1 MAVVQ
6 LGDVQS
12 MEPNNSEIQN
22 PVRPYMVEYCWALPI
37 GKLGRGILRTTK
49 GSLKGKQGTTIINDY
64 DHFSFLRYQVLL
76 DDRPRVEV
84 AFEYK
89 DRIHKDT
96 IYLTSKQIN
105 FGKRP
110 YWLCSCGYVA
120 ATLYHRPGYF
130 GWGCRNCRLNLR
142 YKLTTINKNTAPG
155 RILYAINR
163 SQKIKELGVE
173 FRGKPL
179 SYGGKPTHRFQAYV
193 RNKLKWT
200 VTPAVM
206 EQAFAQLGR

>member
-1 MAVVQ
+1 MAAVR
-6 LGDVQS
+6 LGDVKN
-12 MEPNNSEIQN
+12 MEPNNFEIQN
-22 PVRPYMVEYCWALPI
+22 PVRPYMVEYCWSLPI
-37 GKLGRGILRTTK
+37 GKLGRGILRPGK
-49 GSLKGKQGTTIINDY
+49 GLKGKQGTAIINDY

-76 DDRPRVEV
+76 DGRPRVEV

-89 DRIHKDT
+89 GRTHTDT
-96 IYLTSKQIN
+96 IYLTSKRIN

-120 ATLYHRPGYF
+120 ATLYHRPGYY

-155 RILYAINR
+155 RILYTINR

-179 SYGGKPTHRFQAYV
+179 SYGGKPTHRFQAYIKN
-193 RNKLKWT
+193 RIKWT
-200 VTPAVM
+200 IAPAIV
-206 EQAFAQLGR
+206 EAAFARLGQ